1 MRIAGRAITYTALWL
16 GSSLYSIPLVWMLL
30 TSFTQNDAIPEA
42 PPRLWPDPWTWQNY
56 IDMWETVPL
65 ANWVTNSLIL
75 VALGLL
81 GQTFVSIFV
90 AFGFARTQFPGRN
103 QLFVVVLATLMLPY
117 HVTVVPWFIMFRT
130 VGLLDSLWWIALPDL
145 WGNAFY
151 IFILRQFFLTLPVE
165 LDEAAEIDGA
175 NLLQVLFRVVIPL
188 SKPAIATVAVFNFVH
203 KWDQF
208 FWPFVFV
215 QTPEKLTLPVGL
227 RWFRTQYASEFQML
241 MAASIVSVAPIVI
254 VFFFAQKQFIR
265 GIALT
270 GIKS

>member
-1 MRIAGRAITYTALWL
+1 
-16 GSSLYSIPLVWMLL
+16 
-30 TSFTQNDAIPEA
+30 
-42 PPRLWPDPWTWQNY
+42 
-56 IDMWETVPL
+56 
-65 ANWVTNSLIL
+65 
-75 VALGLL
+75 
-81 GQTFVSIFV
+81 
-90 AFGFARTQFPGRN
+90 
-103 QLFVVVLATLMLPY
+103 
-117 HVTVVPWFIMFRT
+117 MFRT
-130 VGLLDSLWWIALPDL
+130 VGLFDSLWRIALPDL

-188 SKPAIATVAVFNFVH
+188 SKPAIATVAVFNLVH

-215 QTPEKLTLPVGL
+215 QTPEKLTLAVGL
-227 RWFRTQYASEFQML
+227 RWFRTQYGTEFQML

-254 VFFFAQKQFIR
+254 VFFFAQKQFVR